1 MEEAKVFKKRETWLR
16 LYVED
21 MKIEEGDIHFF
32 YIDKVMQYKQVCDQI
47 IQVRDTDP
55 NNTSP

>member
-1 MEEAKVFKKRETWLR
+1 MIEEAKVFKKREPWFC

-21 MKIEEGDIHFF
+21 MKIEEGDIHFL
-32 YIDKVMQYKQVCDQI
+32 YRQSDATQTSP
-47 IQVRDTDP
+47 RP

>member
-32 YIDKVMQYKQVCDQI
+32 I
-47 IQVRDTDP
+47 
-55 NNTSP
+55 